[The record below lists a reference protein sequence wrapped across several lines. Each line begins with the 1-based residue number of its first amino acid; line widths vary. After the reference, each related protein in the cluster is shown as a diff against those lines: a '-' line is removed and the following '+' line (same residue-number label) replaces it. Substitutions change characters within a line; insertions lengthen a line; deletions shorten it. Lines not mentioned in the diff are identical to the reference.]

1 MSSGRQPPSRSG
13 LYCAIASEHGAQ
25 PARRNVG
32 TTIRRYLTYLP
43 LVGFLVTLMIAL
55 ARGVADWKVTALK
68 VGLVWLVGVNGI
80 LLGSP
85 HLFTPGPV
93 AKAIGWPTSRFQ
105 WEVGLAGVGYGV
117 AGVMAPAFDRGSG
130 SPPSSCSR
138 SSCSAPRSDTSDR

>member
-1 MSSGRQPPSRSG
+1 VSSGRQPPSRSG

-68 VGLVWLVGVNGI
+68 VGLVWLDGVNGAQDEV
-80 LLGSP
+80 
-85 HLFTPGPV
+85 V
-93 AKAIGWPTSRFQ
+93 AAVDARSR
-105 WEVGLAGVGYGV
+105 
-117 AGVMAPAFDRGSG
+117 
-130 SPPSSCSR
+130 
-138 SSCSAPRSDTSDR
+138 APRDSGQRSA